1 MFLSK
6 LKVIRFSLFW
16 RSSRTAFQSNKSK
29 YGVVSFLDNKLTT
42 YISYTSK
49 NSSFIPSSPSLLV
62 SSTYRSFA
70 CSSSSL
76 LDRSN
81 NPPVYY
87 YIDIDGSIG
96 SGDVVG
102 VITVSQLKRA
112 VYEANKLSLGV
123 LKIDAPEL
131 QVYLGK
137 KEGKKWVKDGDALE
151 PRVVLD
157 PTKDYFIEVPEKKTG
172 GAVEG
177 KKIFNLI
184 FCIYFID

>member
-81 NPPVYY
+81 NSPVYY
-87 YIDIDGSIG
+87 YIDIGGNIG
-96 SGDVVG
+96 SGKILECYDIG
-102 VITVSQLKRA
+102 DLKRA
-112 VYEANKLSLGV
+112 VYKENGYSREKDNFVAS
-123 LKIDAPEL
+123 EL

-177 KKIFNLI
+177 KKLI
-184 FCIYFID
+184 FFVSFVL

>member
-87 YIDIDGSIG
+87 YIDIGGVI
-96 SGDVVG
+96 SGGVVSN
-102 VITVSQLKRA
+102 VITVGFLKQA
-112 VYEANKLSLGV
+112 VYDKLPV
-123 LKIDAPEL
+123 NLKLISMADEL

-151 PRVVLD
+151 PFYDL
-157 PTKDYFIEVPEKKTG
+157 KAEEIYFIEVPEKKTG

-177 KKIFNLI
+177 KKIFDLI

>member
-87 YIDIDGSIG
+87 YIDIGGVI
-96 SGDVVG
+96 SGGVVSN
-102 VITVSQLKRA
+102 VITVGFLKQA
-112 VYEANKLSLGV
+112 VYKENGYSREKDNFVAN
-123 LKIDAPEL
+123 EL

-151 PRVVLD
+151 PFYDL
-157 PTKDYFIEVPEKKTG
+157 KAEEIYFIEVPEKKTG

-177 KKIFNLI
+177 KKIFDLI
-184 FCIYFID
+184 FFIYFID